1 MRSRVDLSL
10 IDFLHMFTY
19 SKLKQKL
26 SPYRCTNV
34 FEEAFVLCAF
44 GTTWGSYKCF
54 TLFLPVPKSV
64 LQLIGAIQKKQ
75 KGSGGQ
81 PCTDTRASL
90 LATKLAA
97 AL

>member
-1 MRSRVDLSL
+1 
-10 IDFLHMFTY
+10 MFTY

-26 SPYRCTNV
+26 SPYRCTKV

-44 GTTWGSYKCF
+44 GTTYKCF